1 MESNM
6 QYLLKLVTLTRDH
19 GDGSSSTYLY
29 NNIDELILDHRL
41 SEDYFDYDN
50 NGDIIGSKILPEK
63 DKKEIIDKINNDPYE
78 YGNIGKDSIKLL
90 LVDGKIMLAEPTS
103 IYGNQQ

>member
-1 MESNM
+1 M
-6 QYLLKLVTLTRDH
+6 YYTLKLVTLTRDH

-29 NNIDELILDHRL
+29 NNMDELLLEHRL

-50 NGDIIGSKILPEK
+50 NGDIIGNGILSEK
-63 DKKEIIDKINNDPYE
+63 DKKEILDKIDDNPYD
-78 YGNIGKDSIKLL
+78 YGSLGTDSIELELL
-90 LVDGKIMLAEPTS
+90 ENGQIRLACPTS